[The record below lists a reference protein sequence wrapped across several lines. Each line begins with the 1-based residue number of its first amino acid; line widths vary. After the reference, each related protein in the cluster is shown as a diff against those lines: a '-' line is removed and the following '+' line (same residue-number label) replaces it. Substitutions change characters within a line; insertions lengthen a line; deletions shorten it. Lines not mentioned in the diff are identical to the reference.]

1 MVVEAVAVEAAGGG
15 ETHTMTVVVTTAMT
29 DMTSMTI
36 GIVAGALHHPT
47 TVDTGLAHGLAPTA
61 HGDTKLLLP
70 ALSFP
75 PIIDGVFFIEVFLRG
90 TV

>member
-1 MVVEAVAVEAAGGG
+1 MVVEAAVEAAGGG
-15 ETHTMTVVVTTAMT
+15 ETHTMTVVVMTAMT

-36 GIVAGALHHPT
+36 GIVGGALHHPT

-61 HGDTKLLLP
+61 HGDTKFLLP
-70 ALSFP
+70 MFSFP
-75 PIIDGVFFIEVFLRG
+75 PIIDGVFFIDVFLRG